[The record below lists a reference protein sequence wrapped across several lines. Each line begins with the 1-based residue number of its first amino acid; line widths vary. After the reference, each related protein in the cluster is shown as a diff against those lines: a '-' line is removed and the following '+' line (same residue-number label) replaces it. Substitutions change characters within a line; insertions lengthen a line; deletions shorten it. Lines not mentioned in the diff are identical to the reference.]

1 MASLTPTPKQQFFDA
16 NGNPLVAGKVYTY
29 AAGTTTPL
37 ATFTTGAGTVA
48 NTNPVILDSRGEANI
63 WYSNGTSYK
72 VALTDS
78 ADALIWTVDNIVTIG
93 SMAFQNANAVAITG
107 GTIGSG
113 VTFNGKYAC
122 RYTWDGDTLTWT
134 TTATQNMWSTGR
146 ARFVRLSD
154 TRTQVVY
161 SQRMETEMQ
170 VNALLAKVIAPIVNR
185 EIAKGVGGYLDRV
198 KESLDKPA

>member
-1 MASLTPTPKQQFFDA
+1 MPRFAGEYDETFEVAAPLDVAKGHFGSLDA
-16 NGNPLVAGKVYTY
+16 I
-29 AAGTTTPL
+29 
-37 ATFTTGAGTVA
+37 VA
-48 NTNPVILDSRGEANI
+48 NYGPIQSSRRIDPDTLE
-63 WYSNGTSYK
+63 
-72 VALTDS
+72 
-78 ADALIWTVDNIVTIG
+78 
-93 SMAFQNANAVAITG
+93 ITLVPR
-107 GTIGSG
+107 SEKG

-170 VNALLAKVIAPIVNR
+170 VNALLAKVIAPIVNS
-185 EIAKGVGGYLDRV
+185 EIRKGVKDYLERMRR
-198 KESLDKPA
+198 SLPR